1 MGIVEVVEIVGLGL
15 VAAANP
21 LPVIGQLALVTRAG
35 SRRAAAAFAAGW
47 AGALL
52 VTTGL
57 LAIGAAALVAA
68 LVGGAGESVDERYA
82 DSGSAS
88 GTDPAADGLAAWVP
102 LLIGIV
108 LLVLGVLVW
117 FRKPS
122 EPDAPPTRLAKAF
135 ETLGPGKAVLL
146 GAGLALVKPKTIAA
160 VIGAAAIVGAD
171 SLAFW
176 PSALLIVLFTAA
188 GSLAVGLPVVL
199 AARGGDRVSGALASL
214 QAGLSRNKARIT
226 GGLLLVVGAIILV
239 VGLASWLGAG

>member
-21 LPVIGQLALVTRAG
+21 LPVIGQLALVTRPGGRGA
-35 SRRAAAAFAAGW
+35 SVAFAAGW

-52 VTTGL
+52 VATGL
-57 LAIGAAALVAA
+57 LAVGAAAVVAA
-68 LVGGAGESVDERYA
+68 LFGGSGDPGGEPYA
-82 DSGSAS
+82 TSEPGS
-88 GTDPAADGLAAWVP
+88 GTDGLAPWVP

-117 FRKPS
+117 FTKP
-122 EPDAPPTRLAKAF
+122 PAADAPPSRLATAF

-171 SLAFW
+171 GLAFW
-176 PSALLIVLFTAA
+176 PSALLVVLFTVA
-188 GSLAVGLPVVL
+188 GSVAVGLPVVL
-199 AARGGDRVSGALASL
+199 AAVGGDRVSGVLASM
-214 QAGLSRNKARIT
+214 QAALSRNKARIT
-226 GGLLLVVGAIILV
+226 GGLLFVVGAIILV
-239 VGLASWLGAG
+239 VGLTSWLGAL